1 MSFWETLSA
10 HKLSSPFTF
19 TFTGKTVDPGLLLV
33 APAASPHL
41 CYYCCCSSACRSMD
55 LLFTC
60 GQLQNTFHSI
70 PWWENQKS
78 WQIQT
83 NSWNALIS
91 YWLLWKTDSEP
102 NSLNLS
108 GPSIAMINSADPQ
121 HREWSEVIWLYSYKV
136 YHEYRTIDM

>member
-19 TFTGKTVDPGLLLV
+19 TFTGKTVDPLVSSWLHLLQARTCATTAA
-33 APAASPHL
+33 AP
-41 CYYCCCSSACRSMD
+41 ACRSMD

-60 GQLQNTFHSI
+60 GQLHNTFHSI